1 MSTRQLATPKQI
13 AKARKLFAAQ
23 VDVPTIIKR
32 TGLTRRQVGYHCQD
46 MPTPK
51 HPRERDCDDVQ
62 AAVNALA
69 KELGRAPSCREVGEV
84 LGTSK
89 QAAHALMQ
97 RCEITRPT
105 PIAAALARSKD
116 AARKEKQ
123 RQAVLAKV
131 VARDAKIIALRK
143 SERTQGKPR
152 RTQAEIAEMVGCHV
166 NTVGRVLRAA
176 GL

>member
-1 MSTRQLATPKQI
+1 MGRPMSTRSIATPKQI
-13 AKARKLFAAQ
+13 AKARKLFAAD
-23 VDVPTIIKR
+23 VDVPTVMVK
-32 TGLTRRQVGYHCQD
+32 TGLTRRQVGYHCRD

-62 AAVNALA
+62 AAVKGLA
-69 KELGRAPSCREVGEV
+69 KELGRAPSFREIGEV
-84 LGTSK
+84 FGVSK

-105 PIAAALARSKD
+105 PIAAALGRSKE

-123 RQAVLAKV
+123 RQVALAKGA
-131 VARDAKIIALRK
+131 ARDAKIIALRK
-143 SERTQGKPR
+143 AK

>member
-1 MSTRQLATPKQI
+1 MSTRSIATPKQI
-13 AKARKLFAAQ
+13 AKARKLFAAD
-23 VDVPTIIKR
+23 VDVPTVMAK
-32 TGLTRRQVGYHCQD
+32 TGLTRRQVGYHCRD

-51 HPRERDCDDVQ
+51 HPRERDCAEVK
-62 AAVNALA
+62 AAVDALA
-69 KELGRAPSCREVGEV
+69 KTLGRAPSCREVGEV
-84 LGTSK
+84 LGISK

-105 PIAAALARSKD
+105 TIAAALDRSKD

-123 RQAVLAKV
+123 RQIALAKV

-143 SERTQGKPR
+143 AK

>member
-1 MSTRQLATPKQI
+1 MSTRSLATPKQI
-13 AKARKLFAAQ
+13 AKARKLFAAD
-23 VDVPTIIKR
+23 VDVPTVMAK
-32 TGLTRRQVGYHCQD
+32 TGLTRRQVGYHCRD

-69 KELGRAPSCREVGEV
+69 KELGRAPSFREIGDLFGV
-84 LGTSK
+84 SK
-89 QAAHALMQ
+89 QAAHGLMQ

-105 PIAAALARSKD
+105 PIAAALTRSKD

-123 RQAVLAKV
+123 RRVAIAKV

-143 SERTQGKPR
+143 AR
-152 RTQAEIAEMVGCHV
+152 RTHAEIAEMVGCHV